1 MDTKNTIKEED
12 RLALIVKMID
22 NEAHIVPRGY
32 FYKLLNGNVVKAPYF
47 KGINNFFKYSNLFNF
62 ITY

>member
-12 RLALIVKMID
+12 RLALIVKIID

-47 KGINNFFKYSNLFNF
+47 RGTYNFF
-62 ITY
+62 